1 MQFSRQYFFMQWY
14 SIVFVDLVEAAVAD
28 GTKYSK

>member
-14 SIVFVDLVEAAVAD
+14 SIVFVDLVEAAD